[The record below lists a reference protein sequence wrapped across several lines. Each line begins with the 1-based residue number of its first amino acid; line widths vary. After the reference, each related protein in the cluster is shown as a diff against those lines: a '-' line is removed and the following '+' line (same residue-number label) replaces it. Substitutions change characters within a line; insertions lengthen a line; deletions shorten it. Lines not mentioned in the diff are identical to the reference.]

1 MRVGVFGG
9 TFDPP
14 HVGHLIVAQDAM
26 EVLGLDR
33 VRFVPAHVSPLKT
46 DRPAGTPADL
56 RLEMVRLAVA
66 RHPGFEV
73 SEAEVERDPPSFT
86 VDTLR
91 DFAEAQ
97 PEVEWTLLMG
107 ADQWADFDRW
117 REPATIAALARIVVL
132 TRAGTGAR
140 RARVPVDQR
149 MLEVPRVDV
158 SASDIR
164 RRARAGRSIRYLVP
178 EPVRAL
184 IDEKGL
190 YAKC

>member
-26 EVLGLDR
+26 ESLGLDR
-33 VRFVPAHVSPLKT
+33 VRLVPAHVSPLKT
-46 DRPAGTPADL
+46 EGPTGTPPDL
-56 RLEMVRLAVA
+56 RLEMVRRAA
-66 RHPGFEV
+66 AGHPGFEI
-73 SEAEVERDPPSFT
+73 SGAEVERDPPSYT

-91 DFAEAQ
+91 EFSEAE
-97 PEVEWTLLMG
+97 PDVEWTLLLG

-117 REPATIAALARIVVL
+117 RDPGTIAELARIVVL
-132 TRAGTGAR
+132 TRAGADAR
-140 RARVPVDQR
+140 PVRAGVDHEV
-149 MLEVPRVDV
+149 LEVPRVDV

-164 RRARAGRSIRYLVP
+164 RRARTGRSIRYLVP
-178 EPVRAL
+178 EAVRTL

-190 YAKC
+190 YATC